1 MAGNDIIQSTA
12 SMHALSISKDQ
23 TSFNLNDTSISQE
36 FLTPGDFAKGTADPR
51 VEFSFPKFKQIQTQI
66 LNLKLKYL
74 PNLNSLRISTNIQL
88 YNLYKTSA
96 AKWWTNSNFK
106 ILPELQLQ
114 NFDQTLCSKS
124 EQKVS
129 FLTKPQL
136 PYLQQIVANKIIIS
150 NSYNINKFGV
160 GIFTRQGHINKVY

>member
-96 AKWWTNSNFK
+96 AKYWLNYSIK

-114 NFDQTLCSKS
+114 NIYQTLCSKS
-124 EQKVS
+124 EQKFS
-129 FLTKPQL
+129 FITKP
-136 PYLQQIVANKIIIS
+136 
-150 NSYNINKFGV
+150 
-160 GIFTRQGHINKVY
+160 